1 MEARKTV
8 TENKLKA
15 KTAECEELR
24 GEYCR
29 ESYCNLPTQ
38 QGEEWHPE
46 FVTDRRVTSDVRA
59 QYASSY
65 HESDHRGISST
76 YNPTEDTIEYP
87 QLVYQPV
94 A

>member
-46 FVTDRRVTSDVRA
+46 FVVSSSDCE
-59 QYASSY
+59 Y
-65 HESDHRGISST
+65 
-76 YNPTEDTIEYP
+76 DT
-87 QLVYQPV
+87 V
-94 A
+94 